1 MRRSSDHP
9 LALTGPAG
17 SLPIHAGNPAELK
30 FAMLAEG
37 ECLSGGPAAAAEK
50 FGFSRQRYY
59 QLLKGFKESGL
70 TALENRK
77 PGPKRNYRRTEHAIQ
92 EVIRHRYLD
101 PEASPEVI
109 AQKLIQCGHRISSRS
124 VQRIISDYGLEK
136 KTVPPVQQRAAGK
149 P

>member
-1 MRRSSDHP
+1 MKTFVIDTNVLLHDP
-9 LALTGPAG
+9 EAMFAFGDNHVVIPMTV
-17 SLPIHAGNPAELK
+17 IEELD
-30 FAMLAEG
+30 
-37 ECLSGGPAAAAEK
+37 
-50 FGFSRQRYY
+50 
-59 QLLKGFKESGL
+59 GFKESGL